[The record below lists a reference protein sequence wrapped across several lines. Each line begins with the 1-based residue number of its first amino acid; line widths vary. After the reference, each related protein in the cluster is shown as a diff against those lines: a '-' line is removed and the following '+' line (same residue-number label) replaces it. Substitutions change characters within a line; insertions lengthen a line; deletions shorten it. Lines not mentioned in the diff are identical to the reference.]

1 MLTFQLTYALSDKL
15 LMVFERAP
23 QLGQRS
29 HGDEKKP
36 LVRLNKL
43 QFRPLTYTIFFAYQY
58 RNRNHALARYSR
70 NLTQTNN
77 TIQTTVKPYN

>member
-15 LMVFERAP
+15 LTILEHSS

-36 LVRLNKL
+36 LVRLNEL
-43 QFRPLTYTIFFAYQY
+43 QFRPLTYTIFFAYPY
-58 RNRNHALARYSR
+58 RNRNHTLARYSS
-70 NLTQTNN
+70 NLTQMNN